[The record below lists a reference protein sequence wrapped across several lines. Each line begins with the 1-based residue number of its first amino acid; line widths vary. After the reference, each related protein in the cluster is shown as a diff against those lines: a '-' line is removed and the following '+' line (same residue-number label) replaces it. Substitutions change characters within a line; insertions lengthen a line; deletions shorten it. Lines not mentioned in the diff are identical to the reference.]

1 MEQLVRLAIVLA
13 VGFLTH
19 AVRSFDPAAAGRSQP
34 AGVVLGAGFVLVAA
48 FFVGRIF
55 AGFGL
60 PRLTGYLAAGILAGP
75 GALGLVNE
83 AMLADL
89 KLVNGVA
96 VALIALG
103 AGAEIDLRS
112 LRPMARL
119 LSAIT
124 LIAIVGT
131 SVLLVGVL
139 LLIRPLLPFMEGLGM
154 AGALGAALVTA
165 VAVSAQSPAVV
176 VAVKNET
183 GASGLV
189 ATSAL
194 ATVVIA
200 DLVVIM
206 LFAVASTVARMLLGG
221 QGDVA
226 LAMKNLA
233 WELGGSILAGL
244 LLGGA
249 LALYLRKVQAGR
261 MLFVLALAVVA
272 AEIGQRLHLDP
283 LIVAL
288 CTGLVVQNV
297 GRCGHALL
305 EIVGTASIPVAVL
318 FFAVAGAAL
327 HLDVLAHLALPVAIL
342 VVARAVGFLGGTRLA
357 ARLAGA
363 PDVVGRW
370 TGFGLLPQAGL
381 AIALGLLL
389 GRTFP
394 EIRSASELVLGVVA
408 INELIAP
415 VFFRWALVRAGEA
428 RAEAAV
434 RAEH

>member
-226 LAMKNLA
+226 LAMKTLA

-261 MLFVLALAVVA
+261 MLFVLALAVV
-272 AEIGQRLHLDP
+272 
-283 LIVAL
+283 
-288 CTGLVVQNV
+288 
-297 GRCGHALL
+297 
-305 EIVGTASIPVAVL
+305 
-318 FFAVAGAAL
+318 
-327 HLDVLAHLALPVAIL
+327 
-342 VVARAVGFLGGTRLA
+342 
-357 ARLAGA
+357 
-363 PDVVGRW
+363 
-370 TGFGLLPQAGL
+370 
-381 AIALGLLL
+381 
-389 GRTFP
+389 
-394 EIRSASELVLGVVA
+394 
-408 INELIAP
+408 
-415 VFFRWALVRAGEA
+415 
-428 RAEAAV
+428 
-434 RAEH
+434 